1 MSQIYLEDIL
11 LELDKD
17 SKLVYMI
24 RVLVKNRKIDK
35 GILYSIDL
43 LIRQE
48 IQKIKTNS
56 EKSKLQKGL
65 DYLEYLRQEE
75 EREKSDIDEELENQ
89 LYDL

>member
-56 EKSKLQKGL
+56 KKSKLQKAL

>member
-11 LELDKD
+11 LELDND

-56 EKSKLQKGL
+56 EKSKLQKAL
-65 DYLEYLRQEE
+65 DYVEYLRQEE